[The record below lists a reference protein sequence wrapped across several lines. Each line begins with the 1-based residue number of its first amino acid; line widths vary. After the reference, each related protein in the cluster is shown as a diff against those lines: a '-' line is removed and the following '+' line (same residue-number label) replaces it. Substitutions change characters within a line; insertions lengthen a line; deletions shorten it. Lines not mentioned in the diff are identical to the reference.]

1 MFGFKIFGMLL
12 STLGASLLG
21 NLLADKGTIRAGEG
35 TIRAGQ
41 DF

>member
-1 MFGFKIFGMLL
+1 MLV

-21 NLLADKGTIRAGEG
+21 NLFTGKGTIRAGED
-35 TIRAGQ
+35 TIRASQ